1 MNEELEMIG
10 VIGTEKFKKTTQM
23 WDGRQVHSNMSEERI
38 VPMLFKNLPVGT
50 QLFIKKIK
58 E

>member
-10 VIGTEKFKKTTQM
+10 VIGTEKFTKITQM
-23 WDGRQVHSNMSEERI
+23 WDGRQVHGNTSEERI

-50 QLFIKKIK
+50 QLFIKKVK

>member
-10 VIGTEKFKKTTQM
+10 VIGTEKFKQITQM

-50 QLFIKKIK
+50 QLFIKKVK

>member
-1 MNEELEMIG
+1 MTEELEMVG
-10 VIGTEKFKKTTQM
+10 VIGTENFTKLNQV
-23 WDGRQVHSNMSEERI
+23 WDGRQVHSNMTDERI

-50 QLFIKKIK
+50 QLYIKKVK